1 MEEKLIEI
9 AAMMDKFS
17 KEYGYRIDV
26 ETFERKY
33 INTGETRII
42 YNLKA
47 VIPEETVTEVI
58 S

>member
-26 ETFERKY
+26 ETFESKY